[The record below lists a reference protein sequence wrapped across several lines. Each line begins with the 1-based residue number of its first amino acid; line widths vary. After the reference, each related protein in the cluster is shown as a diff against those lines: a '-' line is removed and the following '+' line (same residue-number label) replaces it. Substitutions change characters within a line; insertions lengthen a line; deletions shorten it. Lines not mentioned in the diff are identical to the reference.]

1 MIIEGKFYVEPP
13 KSDTKFKELLKD
25 QFSAGAGQA
34 VDNAGLPSGP
44 WTPDKLADAISNLEA
59 NGKSVEL
66 RTVQL
71 WFQSNDKG
79 ISPDNLRW
87 IARIFGCEDP
97 DKTVEWQKALS
108 RSYRKFISE
117 RAEKRKTRT
126 GTGLA
131 TKEVTPDVRAQHTNI
146 SKPKRRNLAITIEQL
161 FTARSPLDLPIIV
174 WTVCLTVG
182 LLSAIFGVNSVTYS
196 PIPELN
202 KQVGYFWGPNWTLLS
217 LVMLPLYLSIVSKSV
232 FLWKAELRGN
242 ILKTSAQTLKTNTWE
257 DKTLIFSLLYWACLF
272 ICFGL
277 VFILQWSGVHLK
289 ALSDGELGHLMI
301 DWSTISIVSP
311 DVISTNEALTLS
323 FLGFFQTGL
332 NLFLFFS
339 GLILI
344 CTMTN
349 DLAETC
355 SLIKTTGEQQNI
367 EMQIACEQIAFSV
380 YRATI
385 VGLMMTICIKV
396 QARYLISDAP
406 NILAWFMRDISFA
419 TGNSDISNGL
429 LEQRALANT
438 TTAALLL
445 SVCFVFSYTSLQVN
459 NVTKQHQIYAQN
471 RTSIPW
477 RRMIF
482 VVMTLFTSFWLT
494 GAINGFSLFL
504 GFSTLL
510 ACYSLY
516 DPLLVSKTSKF
527 YNSIKKQPI

>member
-1 MIIEGKFYVEPP
+1 MIKNGKFYIEPP
-13 KSDTKFKELLKD
+13 KSDTNFKELLKD
-25 QFSAGAGQA
+25 QFSAGAGKE
-34 VDNAGLPSGP
+34 VDKSGLPSGP

-71 WFQSNDKG
+71 WFQANDKG
-79 ISPDNLRW
+79 ISAENLRW
-87 IARIFGCEDP
+87 LARIFGCEDP
-97 DKTVEWQKALS
+97 ENTSEWQKALS
-108 RSYRKFISE
+108 RSHSNFVSD
-117 RAEKRKTRT
+117 RADKRKNRASK
-126 GTGLA
+126 GLA
-131 TKEVTPDVRAQHTNI
+131 AKEPNSDVRVQHTKI
-146 SKPKRRNLAITIEQL
+146 SPPQRRTLATTIEQL

-174 WTVCLTVG
+174 WTVCFTVG
-182 LLSAIFGVNSVTYS
+182 LLSAIFGVNSITYS
-196 PIPELN
+196 PLPALN

-232 FLWKAELRGN
+232 LLWKAELRDN
-242 ILKTSAQTLKTNTWE
+242 ILKTSAPIHEPNTWQ
-257 DKTLIFSLLYWACLF
+257 DKAQIFSLLYWACLF

-277 VFILQWSGVHLK
+277 VCILQWSGIHFR
-289 ALSDGELGHLMI
+289 ALTEGQLGHLMI

-311 DVISTNEALTLS
+311 DVISTNEALILS

-344 CTMTN
+344 CTMTS

-355 SLIKTTGEQQNI
+355 SLIQTTDEQQYV
-367 EMQIACEQIAFSV
+367 EMQTACEQIAFSI

-385 VGLMMTICIKV
+385 IGLLMTICIKL

-406 NILAWFMRDISFA
+406 NILVWLMRDMSFA
-419 TGNSDISNGL
+419 IGHSDIKNGL

-438 TTAALLL
+438 TTAVLLF
-445 SVCFVFSYTSLQVN
+445 SVCFVFSYASFQVYT
-459 NVTKQHQIYAQN
+459 VTKKQRLHAKN
-471 RTSIPW
+471 TTNIPW

-482 VVMTLFTSFWLT
+482 VVLTLFISFWLT
-494 GAINGFSLFL
+494 GAVNGFSLFL

-516 DPLLVSKTSKF
+516 DPLLVSKISKF
-527 YNSIKKQPI
+527 SSSITKQPI